1 MFKTCSDVSFKRKF
15 NFESIET
22 LNTADNTPLSTNS
35 THNYY
40 YDYFVNSIDPYSE
53 LAKDLHRAS

>member
-1 MFKTCSDVSFKRKF
+1 MFKTCSDVSFKKKF

-22 LNTADNTPLSTNS
+22 LNTADTTPLSANT
-35 THNYY
+35 THNYF